1 MSQLQKELADT
12 QSDYAVDA
20 QKSALDNMQ
29 KAYEEQKNAEIKVL
43 EDSISSYQKL
53 YDMAIAYIQSNW
65 GSLYDELIAWNY
77 QYGDELS
84 STITTAWENALA
96 AAQRYG
102 SYVNALNSIG
112 ADIDAANG
120 AGSNYIVGETTYD
133 NSSSMRK

>member
-96 AAQRYG
+96 AAQRYE
-102 SYVNALNSIG
+102 A
-112 ADIDAANG
+112 
-120 AGSNYIVGETTYD
+120 T
-133 NSSSMRK
+133 SMR